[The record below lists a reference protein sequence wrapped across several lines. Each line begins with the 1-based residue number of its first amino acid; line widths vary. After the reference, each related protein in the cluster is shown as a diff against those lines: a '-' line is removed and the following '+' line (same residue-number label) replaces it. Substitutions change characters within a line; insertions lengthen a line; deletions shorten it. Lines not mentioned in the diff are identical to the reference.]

1 MKIIGLL
8 EVNGTNMNVKV
19 TYKEI
24 SYKLIYKTICA
35 KQVKEIKDRSVEQ
48 KNGLKYGLLMG
59 GQKSSIE
66 SKNIYGNKRVNV
78 GVKTINGWTIGMMGE
93 RKTKK
98 AIKFLI
104 EKLGGRVGR
113 IIKKRGIDYIVWLRY
128 SGEIKNIGAFIRGF
142 RGSGVR
148 IGGVVGVGERKTGDG
163 GRAKKRKRR

>member
-78 GVKTINGWTIGMMGE
+78 GVKTING
-93 RKTKK
+93 
-98 AIKFLI
+98 
-104 EKLGGRVGR
+104 
-113 IIKKRGIDYIVWLRY
+113 
-128 SGEIKNIGAFIRGF
+128 
-142 RGSGVR
+142 
-148 IGGVVGVGERKTGDG
+148 
-163 GRAKKRKRR
+163 